1 MASTYNGKETVKG
14 VFGNI
19 VKNNPELSDYL
30 KNLYKSVGWT
40 DSNPH
45 NGIGFTVYSGM
56 NTPPKIHV
64 SENRIFGILASEEN
78 LDAMAMLEKKV
89 NASQTFDDMLTREQ
103 LNKLKNYYDGV
114 LMHEVAHIASD
125 DALCTLVTGAMTDTR
140 SGYGDIIDAAVERAR
155 KAGEN
160 PDNAKLSK
168 EDVSTIKKNVR
179 DIIANRKDITLTPE
193 EYELIDQYVGIRAT
207 TLPIKAIS
215 TLSAAHNYIIDIYIE
230 NSLPN
235 VIPNDPDGASP
246 YHTLRSRTREA
257 IDAVRKAI
265 NDPDQIRDLEEV
277 KKNAESNNIE
287 FLLSK
292 IIQPYIDGRC
302 NVDLDLRSVLDQT
315 SLGEVLK
322 EKAPKGTVLKFQP
335 DKKDIDGFDIL
346 KELRLVNKENRRISL
361 SMTDE
366 QRPLKYTDRVEK
378 GIDAGYYTAVYNVFI
393 KAIEK
398 EFMRID
404 ETMDQYYEMLK
415 KVKELVEKAEK
426 LEKDANIKSSLDEIA
441 KMLPNYSTKS
451 ATELQDILK
460 EARDATQVKGVP
472 PLLDEAIDILEDL
485 KYEVQLG
492 GQGMTGMQQNLPP
505 LPPDKVS
512 GQPQPQQNQQNQ
524 QQQQSQGQGQQ
535 GQENQQQQQN
545 QGQQQNQQGQQ
556 GQQQQGQQQGQ
567 QQQGQQQGGQQS
579 QGQQGQQ
586 QQGQGQQNDLSDS
599 AASSGAG
606 GVDRSESKSEASRE
620 QGGNSGQ
627 QQGQQQRGNERG
639 GKDQKAQNKGDKGD
653 EQGQEQGEGD
663 GNAQDVSDY
672 NDKKGKSTGERLKE
686 ALEKQKGLND
696 NRDIDEVAKDLG
708 EHNTFGDKAN
718 EEALENAIKD
728 TIDEVE
734 KMLDEINDEIAKDME
749 NLPQG
754 EEKLDKNFLKDVKR
768 VSELTAEKRDEFLQV
783 NNDGYEFIGKNIK
796 LTGGA
801 KAAYDYIKVVLDPVL
816 QDSIK
821 EIEKSLK
828 PVPDAAVNFYSGTE
842 RSIADAAVETKLTG
856 KLKTNQIAKPQF
868 FSADIDIVVDT
879 SGSMGSG
886 LSFIDHNGDKVSV
899 TNLDLAKAFISSITE
914 NMAMFG
920 ITINVYTFESH
931 PAEKAFSTTFSVNP
945 TKDAFGFKEERAS
958 KISEMN
964 DFLNHLNANGGTYQ
978 LSAVT
983 AAIDNGLNEYLLSK
997 SNPERLPSDKRALL
1011 RQTNGK
1017 IPSKV
1022 SLLITDDFTWDY
1034 DQAKEKVVAKML
1046 NASPICDNFF
1056 ATRLI
1061 GNQDANGYKLEEFF
1075 QGFPISPEYG
1085 RHAAVVANY
1094 NGFNVTENIAIA
1106 AKGIGGVIASTVKF
1120 DLNPNSL
1127 SMQEAAIRDLKM
1139 DRAAKQRERQGAPRG
1154 SGDESLGR

>member
-30 KNLYKSVGWT
+30 KSLYKSVGWT

-125 DALCTLVTGAMTDTR
+125 DALCTLVTSAITDSR
-140 SGYGDIIDAAVERAR
+140 SGYGDIIEAAVERAK

-168 EDVSTIKKNVR
+168 EDVDKIKKNVR
-179 DIIANRKDITLTPE
+179 DIIANRKDISLTPE

-235 VIPNDPDGASP
+235 VIPNDPDANSP

-265 NDPDQIRDLEEV
+265 NDPDQIRDLSEV

-287 FLLSK
+287 FLLGK

-302 NVDLDLRSVLDQT
+302 NVDLDLRSVLDET

-361 SMTDE
+361 AMTDE
-366 QRPLKYTDRVEK
+366 QKPLKYIERVEK
-378 GIDAGYYTAVYNVFI
+378 GIDAGYYTSVYNVFI

-404 ETMDQYYEMLK
+404 ETMDQYYELLK

-460 EARDATQVKGVP
+460 EARDATKIKGVP

-492 GQGMTGMQQNLPP
+492 GPNMPGMQQNLPP

-556 GQQQQGQQQGQ
+556 GQQQQGQQQS
-567 QQQGQQQGGQQS
+567 GQQS

-586 QQGQGQQNDLSDS
+586 QQGEGQQKDLNDS

-606 GVDRSESKSEASRE
+606 GVDRSESKSEATRE
-620 QGGNSGQ
+620 QGGDSGQ
-627 QQGQQQRGNERG
+627 QQNKQQQQGREQGNERG
-639 GKDQKAQNKGDKGD
+639 GQEQKNRDRGDKGD

-663 GNAQDVSDY
+663 GRDISDSS
-672 NDKKGKSTGERLKE
+672 DKKGKNTGERLKE

-696 NRDIDEVAKDLG
+696 NRNIDEVAKDLG

-734 KMLDEINDEIAKDME
+734 KRLDEINDEIAKDME

-768 VSELTAEKRDEFLQV
+768 ASGLTAEKRDEFLRV

-796 LTGGA
+796 LEGGA
-801 KAAYDYIKVVLDPVL
+801 KAAYDYIRVVLDPVL
-816 QDSIK
+816 QASIK

-879 SGSMGSG
+879 SGSMGSQ
-886 LSFIDHNGDKVSV
+886 LSFIDHNGDNVRI

-920 ITINVYTFESH
+920 ITINVYTFENH

-964 DFLNHLNANGGTYQ
+964 DFLNHLHANGGTYQ

-983 AAIDNGLNEYLLSK
+983 AAIDNGLNEYLMSK

-1017 IPSKV
+1017 IPSKI

-1034 DQAKEKVVAKML
+1034 DQDKEKVVAKML

-1061 GNQDANGYKLEEFF
+1061 GNQDANSCALKDFF
-1075 QGFPISPEYG
+1075 EGFPVSEQYG
-1085 RHAAVVANY
+1085 KHAAVVANY

-1127 SMQEAAIRDLKM
+1127 SMQEAAIRDIKM
-1139 DRAAKQRERQGAPRG
+1139 ERASKQREGQGAPRG

>member
-1 MASTYNGKETVKG
+1 
-14 VFGNI
+14 
-19 VKNNPELSDYL
+19 
-30 KNLYKSVGWT
+30 
-40 DSNPH
+40 
-45 NGIGFTVYSGM
+45 
-56 NTPPKIHV
+56 
-64 SENRIFGILASEEN
+64 
-78 LDAMAMLEKKV
+78 
-89 NASQTFDDMLTREQ
+89 
-103 LNKLKNYYDGV
+103 
-114 LMHEVAHIASD
+114 
-125 DALCTLVTGAMTDTR
+125 
-140 SGYGDIIDAAVERAR
+140 
-155 KAGEN
+155 
-160 PDNAKLSK
+160 
-168 EDVSTIKKNVR
+168 
-179 DIIANRKDITLTPE
+179 
-193 EYELIDQYVGIRAT
+193 
-207 TLPIKAIS
+207 
-215 TLSAAHNYIIDIYIE
+215 
-230 NSLPN
+230 
-235 VIPNDPDGASP
+235 
-246 YHTLRSRTREA
+246 
-257 IDAVRKAI
+257 
-265 NDPDQIRDLEEV
+265 
-277 KKNAESNNIE
+277 
-287 FLLSK
+287 
-292 IIQPYIDGRC
+292 
-302 NVDLDLRSVLDQT
+302 
-315 SLGEVLK
+315 
-322 EKAPKGTVLKFQP
+322 
-335 DKKDIDGFDIL
+335 
-346 KELRLVNKENRRISL
+346 
-361 SMTDE
+361 
-366 QRPLKYTDRVEK
+366 
-378 GIDAGYYTAVYNVFI
+378 
-393 KAIEK
+393 
-398 EFMRID
+398 
-404 ETMDQYYEMLK
+404 
-415 KVKELVEKAEK
+415 
-426 LEKDANIKSSLDEIA
+426 
-441 KMLPNYSTKS
+441 
-451 ATELQDILK
+451 
-460 EARDATQVKGVP
+460 
-472 PLLDEAIDILEDL
+472 
-485 KYEVQLG
+485 
-492 GQGMTGMQQNLPP
+492 
-505 LPPDKVS
+505 
-512 GQPQPQQNQQNQ
+512 
-524 QQQQSQGQGQQ
+524 
-535 GQENQQQQQN
+535 
-545 QGQQQNQQGQQ
+545 
-556 GQQQQGQQQGQ
+556 
-567 QQQGQQQGGQQS
+567 
-579 QGQQGQQ
+579 
-586 QQGQGQQNDLSDS
+586 
-599 AASSGAG
+599 
-606 GVDRSESKSEASRE
+606 
-620 QGGNSGQ
+620 
-627 QQGQQQRGNERG
+627 
-639 GKDQKAQNKGDKGD
+639 
-653 EQGQEQGEGD
+653 
-663 GNAQDVSDY
+663 
-672 NDKKGKSTGERLKE
+672 
-686 ALEKQKGLND
+686 LEKQKGLND

-734 KMLDEINDEIAKDME
+734 KRLDEINDEIAKDME

-754 EEKLDKNFLKDVKR
+754 EEKLDKKFLKDVKR
-768 VSELTAEKRDEFLQV
+768 ASELTAEKRDEFLQV

-964 DFLNHLNANGGTYQ
+964 DFLNHLHANGGTYQ

-1034 DQAKEKVVAKML
+1034 AEEKEKVVAKML

-1075 QGFPISPEYG
+1075 QGFPISPQYG

>member
-30 KNLYKSVGWT
+30 KSLYKSVGWT
-40 DSNPH
+40 DSNPN
-45 NGIGFTVYSGM
+45 NGIGFTVYSGI

-89 NASQTFDDMLTREQ
+89 NNSQTFDDMLTREQ
-103 LNKLKNYYDGV
+103 LTRLKNYYDGI

-125 DALCTLVTGAMTDTR
+125 DALCTLVTSAITDTR
-140 SGYGDIIDAAVERAR
+140 SGYGDIIDAAVERAK

-168 EDVSTIKKNVR
+168 DDVSTIKKNVR

-302 NVDLDLRSVLDQT
+302 KVDLDLRSVLNQT

-492 GQGMTGMQQNLPP
+492 GASMPGMQQNLPP

-524 QQQQSQGQGQQ
+524 QQQQSQGQ
-535 GQENQQQQQN
+535 
-545 QGQQQNQQGQQ
+545 QQNQQG
-556 GQQQQGQQQGQ
+556 QQGQQQGQ

-586 QQGQGQQNDLSDS
+586 QQGQGQQNDISDS

-653 EQGQEQGEGD
+653 ERGQEQGDGD
-663 GNAQDVSDY
+663 GNAQDVSES

-734 KMLDEINDEIAKDME
+734 KRLDEINDEIAKDME

-768 VSELTAEKRDEFLQV
+768 ASGLTAEKRDEFLRV

-796 LTGGA
+796 LEGGA
-801 KAAYDYIKVVLDPVL
+801 KAAYDYIRVVLDPVL
-816 QDSIK
+816 QASIK

-879 SGSMGSG
+879 SGSMGSQ
-886 LSFIDHNGDKVSV
+886 LSFIDHNGDNVRI

-920 ITINVYTFESH
+920 ITINVYTFENH

-964 DFLNHLNANGGTYQ
+964 DFLNHLHANGGTYQ

-983 AAIDNGLNEYLLSK
+983 AAIDNGLNEYLMSK

-1034 DQAKEKVVAKML
+1034 DQDKEKVVAKML

-1061 GNQDANGYKLEEFF
+1061 GNQDANSCTLKDFF
-1075 QGFPISPEYG
+1075 EGFPVSEQYG
-1085 RHAAVVANY
+1085 KHGAVVANY

-1127 SMQEAAIRDLKM
+1127 SMQEAAIRDIKM
-1139 DRAAKQRERQGAPRG
+1139 DRAARERESQGAPRG

>member
-257 IDAVRKAI
+257 IDSVRKAI

-302 NVDLDLRSVLDQT
+302 NVDLDLRSVLDET
-315 SLGEVLK
+315 SLGGVLK

-404 ETMDQYYEMLK
+404 ETMDQYYELLK

-426 LEKDANIKSSLDEIA
+426 LEKDANIKSSLDKIA
-441 KMLPNYSTKS
+441 KMLPNDSTKS
-451 ATELQDILK
+451 ATELQDVLK

-485 KYEVQLG
+485 KYEVQIG
-492 GQGMTGMQQNLPP
+492 GPNMTGMQQSLPP

-556 GQQQQGQQQGQ
+556 GQQGQ
-567 QQQGQQQGGQQS
+567 QQQG
-579 QGQQGQQ
+579 
-586 QQGQGQQNDLSDS
+586 
-599 AASSGAG
+599 
-606 GVDRSESKSEASRE
+606 K
-620 QGGNSGQ
+620 
-627 QQGQQQRGNERG
+627 ERG

-653 EQGQEQGEGD
+653 ERGQEQGEGD
-663 GNAQDVSDY
+663 GDGKAQDISDS

-734 KMLDEINDEIAKDME
+734 KRLDEINDEIAKDME

-754 EEKLDKNFLKDVKR
+754 EEKLDKKFLKDVKR
-768 VSELTAEKRDEFLQV
+768 ASELTAEKRDEFLQV

-964 DFLNHLNANGGTYQ
+964 DFLNHLHANGGTYQ

-1034 DQAKEKVVAKML
+1034 AEEKEKVVAKML

-1075 QGFPISPEYG
+1075 QGFPISPQYG

>member
-30 KNLYKSVGWT
+30 KNLYKNVGWT

-179 DIIANRKDITLTPE
+179 DIIANRKDISLTPE

-302 NVDLDLRSVLDQT
+302 NVDLDLRSVLDET
-315 SLGEVLK
+315 SLGGVLK

-393 KAIEK
+393 KALEK

-441 KMLPNYSTKS
+441 KMLPNDSTKS
-451 ATELQDILK
+451 ATELQDVLK
-460 EARDATQVKGVP
+460 EARDATQIKGVP

-485 KYEVQLG
+485 KYEVQIG
-492 GQGMTGMQQNLPP
+492 GPNMPGMQQSLPP

-556 GQQQQGQQQGQ
+556 GQQQQGQ
-567 QQQGQQQGGQQS
+567 
-579 QGQQGQQ
+579 
-586 QQGQGQQNDLSDS
+586 GQQNDLSDS

-627 QQGQQQRGNERG
+627 EQNKQQQGKERG
-639 GKDQKAQNKGDKGD
+639 GKDQKGQNKGDKGD
-653 EQGQEQGEGD
+653 KGDEPGQEQGEGD
-663 GNAQDVSDY
+663 GNSQDVSDS

-734 KMLDEINDEIAKDME
+734 KRLDEINDEIAKDME

-768 VSELTAEKRDEFLQV
+768 ASELTAEKRDEFLQV

-964 DFLNHLNANGGTYQ
+964 DFLNHLHANGGTYQ

-1034 DQAKEKVVAKML
+1034 DQDKEKVVAKML

-1061 GNQDANGYKLEEFF
+1061 GNQDANTYKLEEFF

-1094 NGFNVTENIAIA
+1094 NGFNVTENIAIT